1 MELKCGDN
9 LQELLNAIPE
19 FSDAE
24 QPRESV
30 DSGIIPLI
38 VGPVAGIL
46 LLTLII
52 VLLKRWVV
60 ELTRMLSLYFSSFL
74 VDHPLPKKCIKKFK
88 QFSKMKLIYI
98 MSYRHKYMY
107 FCQIDE
113 VSDEVFLF
121 FI

>member
-9 LQELLNAIPE
+9 LQELLDAIPE

-52 VLLKRWVV
+52 VLLKR
-60 ELTRMLSLYFSSFL
+60 
-74 VDHPLPKKCIKKFK
+74 
-88 QFSKMKLIYI
+88 
-98 MSYRHKYMY
+98 
-107 FCQIDE
+107 
-113 VSDEVFLF
+113 
-121 FI
+121 